1 MRKDVLQS
9 PMSKERKF
17 RFMKALL
24 DSAPHAGAMY
34 TIPEGAQIV
43 AVLELRLNQAVIG
56 EQTSTSAL
64 NLAAAEIRTIAE
76 KGGYKTG
83 QLPDLK

>member
-1 MRKDVLQS
+1 
-9 PMSKERKF
+9 
-17 RFMKALL
+17 MKALL
-24 DSAPHAGAMY
+24 DSAPYARAMY

-64 NLAAAEIRTIAE
+64 NLAAAEIRAIAE